1 MIVITED
8 DFDTYTTFL
17 GWSSRYRRVTK
28 LMTNSNKAKAS
39 TRIWIKKGLLS
50 SLSFGRGCR
59 SIWTGSLGGVWGRD
73 SPSPPCLSLT
83 SSKFEVWSMS
93 LTPEDGSSVAP
104 VVAWRLWPLP
114 AFFLADDEDLFPFP
128 IAFSLDTV
136 LWYCRR
142 PAAAVAGERTL
153 SSFYLAVAMPAVIWF
168 GPEVPP
174 TAKSSS
180 TKLKEMRVHY
190 SLKFK
195 CFLQTRPFPA
205 NPTLRVSDSCFCVQL
220 MLLNSSAS
228 CVCEWTMC
236 TVKFTNQ
243 MYFCIPTSSR
253 LWV

>member
-28 LMTNSNKAKAS
+28 LMPNSIKAKAS

-50 SLSFGRGCR
+50 SLSFGSGCK

-93 LTPEDGSSVAP
+93 LTPEDGSS

-153 SSFYLAVAMPAVIWF
+153 SSFYLAVAMPAVVWF

-190 SLKFK
+190 SLNSNVSS
-195 CFLQTRPFPA
+195 RPD
-205 NPTLRVSDSCFCVQL
+205 PTLRQL
-220 MLLNSSAS
+220 LLRTDD
-228 CVCEWTMC
+228 VT
-236 TVKFTNQ
+236 K
-243 MYFCIPTSSR
+243 
-253 LWV
+253 